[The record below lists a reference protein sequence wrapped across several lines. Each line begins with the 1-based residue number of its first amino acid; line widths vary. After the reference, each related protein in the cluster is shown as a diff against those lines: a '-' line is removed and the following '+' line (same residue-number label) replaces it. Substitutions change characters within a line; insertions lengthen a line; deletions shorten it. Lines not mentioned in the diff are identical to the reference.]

1 MKEEKHRFSKL
12 LVWLA
17 LLCLVMVSLPVS
29 AQDGDYVPYE
39 PITKIDLGVSSLNL
53 AVGESYTFDVTYEPE
68 NTILTTLEWY
78 ITDEQ
83 VLSVDPLTSTVT
95 ALADGEARVFAESI
109 DGVSYAV
116 CDVTVGSAAKDASVM
131 KSGAD
136 YFGLSRRDLRKITA
150 PSMVRY
156 LDFIA
161 DSALD
166 DEGFDHLAERVFDVL
181 GSVRPGSEKKESR
194 LARELGLDSD
204 PLENLQTVTLTGK
217 LEQILAFVK
226 DNKDLI
232 EVVEL
237 GDEWIDDP
245 IVEEPGEEEPVSKT
259 VQNRFNLQ
267 GQSDELSGFSKIREF
282 GLDGEDRTIAVIDT
296 GFLSSHEQ
304 FLDDKGITRF
314 IKEAC
319 FSSEGGSLHSVC
331 SPEGEGGPGTSF
343 PRLGTIKNNHGT
355 HVAGIA
361 AGRDGVAPK
370 VQIIGVLAA
379 SEYHWNCSAKELKS
393 YQCGKNSTY
402 CCSYRFLSSNQA
414 KAYNYLI
421 ELAKNGLKID
431 AVNMSY
437 GGGKYKDFCDSS
449 EQTRKS
455 YFDKMIAAGMLP
467 VVAAG
472 NDRHNDATN
481 APSCI
486 SSAYTVAAL
495 TDHKDPYIASYSNH
509 HKKIIDIAA
518 PGTQIYSSVIQNL
531 DKKTWQVTCS
541 KNCYQKMNGTSMAT
555 PMVTGS
561 IALIRQL
568 YPAMSSMDAG
578 KLLKNIT
585 TKSVNKRMN
594 RQNTKVTYT
603 FDFRKPVLNLNRL
616 PKWFSISNT
625 NVKAEK
631 GRVTVTFEDA
641 LFQED
646 YQIRVYDVMAKKWM
660 PGIKYTSTG
669 DENEIRTLDIR
680 GDFQEAKLYRLEIK
694 RWFDRDKQGTQTV
707 VTKYFYPLSLP
718 KTMTAGVR
726 NDGVSLNINLE
737 PRERKNHV
745 IYRVYDWKTNKL
757 VSSIDTD
764 SSAIPQ
770 TIGGLNNGQ
779 KYNVTAQFYRDLTI
793 NKKSYRVYGM
803 ETRPVIF
810 MPLNDSFAC
819 NYGADTEGVTI
830 GCSEDPEADGI
841 MVLYRTVNNTFTVKN
856 GCTSEKGTFSC
867 KVMDP
872 SLLEGGAQQYI
883 IMKYKYDEKN
893 RQWLSSN
900 TVLTRIGKTIPMT
913 RPEKTLVYLRNEA
926 ANATVSMADLGGSD
940 GIAVFA
946 QNNTESTTVPE
957 FVPFCNAAK
966 RACTGNGSE
975 ESYLVMR
982 YKKDGDNIYFSPGVY
997 TIHNYGQI

>member
-1 MKEEKHRFSKL
+1 MKEEKRCFSKL
-12 LVWLA
+12 LIWLS
-17 LLCLVMVSLPVS
+17 LLCLVMISLPVS

-53 AVGESYTFDVTYEPE
+53 AVGESYTFDVSYEPE

-83 VLSVDPLTSTVT
+83 LLSVDPLTSTVT

-116 CDVTVGSAAKDASVM
+116 CDVTVGSTAKDASVM

-166 DEGFDHLAERVFDVL
+166 DEGFDHLTDRIFDVL
-181 GSVRPGSEKKESR
+181 GSVRPGSEQEESR

-204 PLENLQTVTLTGK
+204 PLENLQSITLIGK

-226 DNKDLI
+226 DNKNLI

-237 GDEWIDDP
+237 GNEWVDDP
-245 IVEEPGEEEPVSKT
+245 IIEEPDEEEPVSKT
-259 VQNRFNLQ
+259 VQNKFNLQ
-267 GQSDELSGFSKIREF
+267 GFSDQLSGFSKIREF

-304 FLDDKGITRF
+304 FLDDTGKTRF

-319 FSSEGGSLHSVC
+319 FSEEGGSLHAVC
-331 SPEGEGGPGTSF
+331 SHEGEGGPGTAF
-343 PRLGTIKNNHGT
+343 PSLGTIKNNHGT

-370 VQIIGVLAA
+370 VKIIGVLAA
-379 SEYHWNCSAKELKS
+379 SEYRWNCNKKELKS

-402 CCSYRFLSSNQA
+402 CCSYRFLSSNQS
-414 KAYNYLI
+414 KSYNYLI
-421 ELAKNGLKID
+421 ELAKNGLTID

-449 EQTRKS
+449 EKTRKS

-472 NDRHNDATN
+472 NEKHNDATG
-481 APSCI
+481 APGCI

-509 HKKIIDIAA
+509 HKKIVDIAA
-518 PGTQIYSSVIQNL
+518 PGTQIYSSVIENL
-531 DKKTWQVTCS
+531 DKKTWQITCS

-585 TKSVNKRMN
+585 TKSVNKRVN
-594 RQNTKVTYT
+594 YNNTKVTYT

-641 LFQED
+641 WLQES

-718 KTMTAGVR
+718 KTLTAGVL

-793 NKKSYRVYGM
+793 NKKSYRVYGI

-926 ANATVSMADLGGSD
+926 ANATVSMADVGVSD